1 MTAENQGVTETE
13 LKGTV
18 SALNKMINL
27 KNVPQ
32 KIFDVFQKV
41 FGGTSLE
48 VVPIRYDPKGNIE
61 VFMIER
67 PDSDTYWPNELHVPG
82 TMVFAWDWL
91 EGNKFEKPWDRLMK
105 KEIIQNNE
113 GSPVHV
119 STLLL
124 NTKRGAETAYINNIV
139 FKGPTSSE
147 GGNWYPV
154 DSLPGNII
162 DHHKIVVFE
171 GIHDFVGSVISGHY
185 SNQDISNR
193 AVSKMI
199 KQITK
204 LKRN

>member
-18 SALNKMINL
+18 SALNKMISL

-32 KIFDVFQKV
+32 KIFDVFQK
-41 FGGTSLE
+41 
-48 VVPIRYDPKGNIE
+48 

-113 GSPVHV
+113 GSTVHV

-124 NTKRGAETAYINNIV
+124 DTKRGAETAYINNIV

-154 DSLPGNII
+154 DSLPANII
-162 DHHKIVVFE
+162 DHHKTVVFE

-185 SNQDISNR
+185 SDQDISNR
-193 AVSKMI
+193 AVSKMV